1 MTTYKS
7 FFVLVRLM
15 MLFMAFT
22 FVSPSGASASDD
34 CYNPPAISTSTPIC
48 TDHAF
53 FNEDDPCFMGTQV
66 RGVLETVIKRIQLTV
81 ENAARSIFDAIT
93 MDYEFSVIVYASLIL
108 MITFFAVAVMF
119 GFVNLTLGQAM
130 IRLIKIGLIVWI
142 LSPDGWFF
150 MEDYFIRFFNDGT
163 IYLIN
168 AMVLIADTGSAA
180 GASSLDATQAFS
192 VLDGSIKMVFSPRM
206 FVTAVAAFGTQPYG
220 VAVGLALLYSIFEFV
235 KAVMNALLIF
245 ALSII
250 VKALLFGLAPIFF
263 VFILFDRTKQ
273 LFMGWLN
280 QLINFSLQPILMFA
294 FLAFFSIMIESSA
307 DRITRKEANEP
318 QTHVCYVHSRQQGTT
333 PFSMQAWE
341 FVCPGPSGEI
351 EPYSGQRTARGAI
364 ECPNSPVFPISI
376 VDILVFM
383 LIVHIASSIM
393 KVIPALASE
402 MSQGITRLD
411 QAFDSMGGFGGGGG
425 GGGQRTG
432 ITRLEER
439 LQRTRTP

>member
-1 MTTYKS
+1 MTRYRAFHA
-7 FFVLVRLM
+7 FFGIFTLV
-15 MLFMAFT
+15 MAFAFMPT
-22 FVSPSGASASDD
+22 GAMAGTGGGCYDPPPIAS
-34 CYNPPAISTSTPIC
+34 NAPIC

-53 FNEDDPCFMGTQV
+53 FNEDNPCFMGTQV
-66 RGVLETVIKRIQLTV
+66 RGILETVITRIQTTV

-93 MDYEFSVIVYASLIL
+93 LDYEFSVIVYAALIL
-108 MITFFAVAVMF
+108 MITFFAIAVMF
-119 GFVNLTLGQAM
+119 GFLNLTLGQAM
-130 IRLIKIGLIVWI
+130 VRMIKIGFIVWI
-142 LSPDGWFF
+142 LSPDGWYF
-150 MEDYFIRFFNDGT
+150 MEDYFIRFFNGGT

-168 AMVLIADTGSAA
+168 AMVQIANTGSSA

-192 VLDGSIKMVFSPRM
+192 VLDGAIKTIFSPRM

-220 VAVGLALLYSIFEFV
+220 VAVGLALLYSIYEFV
-235 KAVMNALLIF
+235 KALLNALLIF

-273 LFMGWLN
+273 LFMGWIN

-307 DRITRKEANEP
+307 NRILRKEGNEP

-333 PFSMQAWE
+333 PFNMQAWE
-341 FVCPGPSGEI
+341 FVCPDGTRI
-351 EPYSGQRTARGAI
+351 QPYSGQRTARGAI
-364 ECPNSPVFPISI
+364 ECPNGPVFPISI

-383 LIVHIASSIM
+383 LIVHIAGSIM
-393 KVIPALASE
+393 RVIPALASE

-411 QAFDSMGGFGGGGG
+411 QAFEGMGGMGGGG
-425 GGGQRTG
+425 RTG
-432 ITRLEER
+432 VNRLEER
-439 LQRTRTP
+439 LQRNRTP